1 MTRWQANTGRGER
14 VAETKN
20 RPGGAAEGKNVAD
33 VGALRPSGGRGRSF
47 TDRQSAQT
55 RLLQLLRTPPET
67 EDLLLSL
74 VLYLLYRESG
84 DRDWLVMLA
93 GLLFG

>member
-20 RPGGAAEGKNVAD
+20 RPGGAAEKANISGN
-33 VGALRPSGGRGRSF
+33 GAALPSGARSSG
-47 TDRQSAQT
+47 DRQSAQT
-55 RLLQLLRTPPET
+55 RLLRLLRTPPET